1 MVKKAREG
9 KEDLSSFVERKDLRI
24 SGAGVGFPLWTFYL
38 DVMKAIDTAAVEA
51 QNRFLFELR
60 NCLVTSVQH
69 WKLEEVFR
77 ASLRSAAPKKGST
90 VLKTSSI
97 QDGVP
102 LIKGLTKGG
111 YLIFSSVEG
120 DLVDA
125 IIRALSTEPRRD

>member
-1 MVKKAREG
+1 
-9 KEDLSSFVERKDLRI
+9 
-24 SGAGVGFPLWTFYL
+24 
-38 DVMKAIDTAAVEA
+38 
-51 QNRFLFELR
+51 
-60 NCLVTSVQH
+60 
-69 WKLEEVFR
+69 
-77 ASLRSAAPKKGST
+77 